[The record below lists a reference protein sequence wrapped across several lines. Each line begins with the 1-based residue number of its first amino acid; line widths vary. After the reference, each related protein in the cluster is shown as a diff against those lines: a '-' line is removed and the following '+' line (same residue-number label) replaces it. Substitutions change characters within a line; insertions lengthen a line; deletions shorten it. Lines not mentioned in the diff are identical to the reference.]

1 MPKPAGRPATRPGP
15 ARRVAAAA
23 TKFSTSAVVVSAPPH
38 GMVPSKT
45 RGSGGAEGGGVSG
58 GRFFLHCVHR
68 VVGRRCGTEVR
79 ARRSQ
84 LTAPPAGR
92 LTIRP
97 TTDGRSPC
105 GFAQLQATEA
115 RAGAI
120 HTEPEPGLF
129 TQLHPYDLLVQ
140 QGVVAL
146 QAYSGTANHTPDD
159 GDRGRPGVGIR
170 STRPSPKAG

>member
-1 MPKPAGRPATRPGP
+1 MDAEAGRAPRNP
-15 ARRVAAAA
+15 AR
-23 TKFSTSAVVVSAPPH
+23 SGAP
-38 GMVPSKT
+38 
-45 RGSGGAEGGGVSG
+45 
-58 GRFFLHCVHR
+58 C
-68 VVGRRCGTEVR
+68 GRRCHQVLDLGRT
-79 ARRSQ
+79 RRSQ

-146 QAYSGTANHTPDD
+146 QAYSGTANRTPDD

-170 STRPSPKAG
+170 SARPSPKAG